1 MVRARSSRVKQKQS
15 HYASGIAAA
24 GLSYI
29 IWGFLPIYWKLLG
42 SVPAAEVLAHRI
54 IWSLVFMIIL
64 LALLGKWRAIASE
77 IKQLLANKK
86 QTISIIAASILISI
100 NWLVYIF
107 AVESAHVVEAS
118 LGYYINP
125 LLNVFLATFFLKE
138 KLTKAEWSAV
148 GIAAAGVVCLTVY
161 YGSFPWA
168 ALTLATT
175 FSCYGLIKKKV
186 PVGPWTGLTVE
197 TLIMTPFALIF
208 LFFFNPSGTPLWDKD
223 SSIIMLLIGAGVV
236 TAIPLLLFATGAKRI
251 SFTLVGFLQ
260 YIAPTI
266 MLLLGLFA
274 FGEAFTTP
282 QFLAF
287 SLIWV
292 ALVVFSISRIRG
304 NAQASK
310 EVSQAGNSTG
320 SASTAS

>member
-1 MVRARSSRVKQKQS
+1 VKQKQN
-15 HYASGIAAA
+15 HYATGIAAA

-54 IWSLVFMIIL
+54 IWSLVFMIVL
-64 LALLGKWRAIASE
+64 LALLGKWKSTMAE
-77 IKQLLANKK
+77 IKQLLTHKK
-86 QTISIIAASILISI
+86 QAISIIVASVVISI

-138 KLTKAEWSAV
+138 RLTKTEWSAV
-148 GIAAAGVVCLTVY
+148 GIAAAGVICLTVY

-186 PVGPWTGLTVE
+186 SVGPWTGLTVE
-197 TLIMTPFALIF
+197 TLIMTPFALVF
-208 LFFFNPSGTPLWDKD
+208 LFFFNPNGIPLWDKEA
-223 SSIIMLLIGAGVV
+223 SIIMLLMGAGIV

-266 MLLLGLFA
+266 MLLLGLFV
-274 FGEAFTTP
+274 FGEEFTTP

-287 SLIWV
+287 ALIWI
-292 ALVVFSISRIRG
+292 ALAVFSLSRIVR
-304 NAQASK
+304 NTKASKQAS
-310 EVSQAGNSTG
+310 QAQNPSD
-320 SASTAS
+320 SSYTAS